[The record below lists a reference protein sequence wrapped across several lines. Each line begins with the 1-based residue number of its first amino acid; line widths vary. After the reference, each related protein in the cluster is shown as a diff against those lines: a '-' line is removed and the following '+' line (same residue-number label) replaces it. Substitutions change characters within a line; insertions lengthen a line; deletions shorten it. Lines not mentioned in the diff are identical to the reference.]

1 MKTVYRVAFLA
12 LTCTL
17 APAAS
22 AAVSPEALA
31 KVTPWVLARTE
42 AGAEAE
48 FLVVLAAQADL
59 SGAASLPTKA
69 EKGRFVRDALWSTAR
84 ASQAELLA
92 ELRAR
97 GVAHRP
103 YYIVN
108 VVWVRGGRDLA
119 LELAARPDVRRVEGN
134 PEFRVEL
141 PLQEAVE
148 LPEAVEPGVN
158 YVRAPQVWNL
168 GFDGSGI
175 VVGGADTGIRWTH
188 DALRPRYRGWN
199 GSTADHDYNWHDSIH
214 APASGGVCGAD
225 SLVPCDDNG
234 HGSHTIGTAVGF
246 DGGANQIG
254 VAPGAKWIG
263 CRNMDQGNGT
273 PARYIECFE
282 FFLAPYP
289 VGGGPGQG
297 DPARAPDVTNNSW
310 GCPLSEGCDAANSE
324 TLRQAVAAQR
334 AAGIVT
340 VASAGNSGS
349 GCSTVNTPPGM
360 YDESFTVGALNTGAD
375 SLASFSSRGPVPG
388 TSPARVKPDLAAPG
402 TSTRSSVPTSDTSYG
417 LASGTSMASPH
428 VAGAVAVLLSA
439 FPSLNGNVDGVESR
453 LASSAVRISTASC
466 SSTAGVYPNN
476 LFGHG
481 RLDLGCAV
489 PARVT
494 GSATVCQGGSTN
506 IQASLVGTQPW
517 NLTWSDGLIQNGVMS
532 SPVSRSV
539 SPASTTTYSLTSVAN
554 AACTQSGA
562 GSATV
567 TVAADLSAVSASVVG
582 STTIGT
588 PCQGGTVSVTDTG
601 GGVNAHQWGFRSVPG
616 GPITD
621 IPGQTGASYVLTC
634 SHFPVPA
641 TYYVV
646 VRTTPQC
653 GLSMVSNEITVNVGS
668 VPVELQRFSV
678 D

>member
-1 MKTVYRVAFLA
+1 MKIFVLA
-12 LTCTL
+12 ATLVSAAAL
-17 APAAS
+17 APGTADAAAS
-22 AAVSPEALA
+22 DPAALA
-31 KVTPWVLARTE
+31 KLTPWVQARTA

-48 FLVVLAAQADL
+48 FLVVMAAQADL
-59 SGAASLPTKA
+59 SGAARLATKA
-69 EKGRFVRDALWSTAR
+69 EKGRFVRDALWATAQS
-84 ASQAELLA
+84 SQAGILE

-97 GVAHRP
+97 GALHRP

-108 VVWVRGGRDLA
+108 MVWVRGDRELA
-119 LELAARPDVRRVEGN
+119 MALAARPDVARVEGN
-134 PEFRVEL
+134 PEFRVVL
-141 PLQEAVE
+141 PREETGDA
-148 LPEAVEPGVN
+148 PEAIEPGVN
-158 YVRAPQVWNL
+158 YVRAPQVWGL
-168 GFDGSGI
+168 GYDGTGL

-188 DALRPRYRGWN
+188 NALRPRYRGWN
-199 GSTADHDYNWHDSIH
+199 GSAADHNFNWHDSIH
-214 APASGGVCGAD
+214 APASGGACGVD
-225 SLVPCDDNG
+225 SAAPCDDNG

-246 DGGANQIG
+246 DGGTNQIG

-289 VGGGPGQG
+289 VGGTPGQG
-297 DPARAPDVTNNSW
+297 DPTKAPDVTNNSW
-310 GCPLSEGCDAANSE
+310 GCPLSEGCDAANTE

-349 GCSTVNTPPGM
+349 SCSTVDTPLGT

-388 TSPARVKPDLAAPG
+388 TSPARVKPDIAAPG
-402 TSTRSSVPTSDTSYG
+402 TGTRSASGGSDTGYAS
-417 LASGTSMASPH
+417 ASGTSMASPH

-439 FPSLNGNVDGVESR
+439 FPSLDVDGVESR
-453 LASSAVRISTASC
+453 LTSSAFRISSAAC

-494 GSATVCQGGSTN
+494 GSATVCQGGSAN

-517 NLTWSDGLIQNGVMS
+517 NLTWSDGLIQNGVTT
-532 SPVSRSV
+532 SPVSRTV
-539 SPASTTTYSLTSVAN
+539 SPASTTTYSLTGVVN
-554 AACTQSGA
+554 GACSQSGA

-567 TVAADLSAVSASVVG
+567 TVAANLSAVSIGVVG

-588 PCQGGTVSVTDTG
+588 PCQGGTASVTDTG
-601 GGVNAHQWGFRSVPG
+601 GGVNAHQWGFRSVSG
-616 GPITD
+616 GAVTD
-621 IPGQTGASYVLTC
+621 IPGQTGTSYVLTC
-634 SHFPVPA
+634 SHFPAPGMYFLVA
-641 TYYVV
+641 
-646 VRTTPQC
+646 RTTPQC
-653 GLSMVSNEITVNVGS
+653 GGALVSNEITVNVGS
-668 VPVELQRFSV
+668 VPVELQRLTIE
-678 D
+678 